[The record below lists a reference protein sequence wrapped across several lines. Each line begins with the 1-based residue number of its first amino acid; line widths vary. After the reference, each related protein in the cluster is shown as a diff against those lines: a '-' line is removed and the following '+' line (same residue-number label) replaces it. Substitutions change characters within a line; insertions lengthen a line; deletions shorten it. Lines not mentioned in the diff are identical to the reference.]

1 MPVFFFKVT
10 AMVITYSLIT
20 GCTGQKLY
28 THAHLEVKG
37 KCMGWKAMGV
47 SYSHVCAY
55 SYSSPV
61 FCHMLLLLKCSFRS
75 SYYGGPHPSNDQKIL
90 A

>member
-1 MPVFFFKVT
+1 MT
-10 AMVITYSLIT
+10 MVITYSLFT

-28 THAHLEVKG
+28 THAYLVVKG
-37 KCMGWKAMGV
+37 KRMGWKTMGV

-61 FCHMLLLLKCSFRS
+61 FRHMLLPLQCSFRS
-75 SYYGGPHPSNDQKIL
+75 SYYGGPHPSKDQKVL